1 MKRLVMLIALLSTCL
16 FLLTGCKGSKA
27 IQGTWQVE
35 NSLNQAGELVLT
47 DKTFTLNGGEY
58 QYKQNGLGNVN
69 GIQYYTIDLEDDK
82 DKYLTFVFPTKS
94 RTVAFLIESEDSDDP
109 TRGKILMVLD
119 KEKQPDYQEYIEK
132 YKP

>member
-1 MKRLVMLIALLSTCL
+1 MVA
-16 FLLTGCKGSKA
+16 CKGSKD
-27 IQGTWQVE
+27 IQGTWQVD
-35 NSLNQAGELVLT
+35 NSFYQEGELVVT

-82 DKYLTFVFPTKS
+82 DKYQTFIFPTKS
-94 RTVAFLIESEDSDDP
+94 RTVALLIESEDADEP

-119 KEKQPDYQEYIEK
+119 KENQPDYQEYIEK
-132 YKP
+132 YKS

>member
-1 MKRLVMLIALLSTCL
+1 MKKLMIIIAGLSACCLLLV
-16 FLLTGCKGSKA
+16 GCKGSKD
-27 IQGTWQVE
+27 IQGTWLVD
-35 NSLNQAGELVLT
+35 NSFNQEGELVVT

-58 QYKQNGLGNVN
+58 EYKQNGLGNVN

-94 RTVAFLIESEDSDDP
+94 RTVAFLVESEDADDP

-119 KEKQPDYQEYIEK
+119 KENQPNYQEYIEK
-132 YKP
+132 YNN